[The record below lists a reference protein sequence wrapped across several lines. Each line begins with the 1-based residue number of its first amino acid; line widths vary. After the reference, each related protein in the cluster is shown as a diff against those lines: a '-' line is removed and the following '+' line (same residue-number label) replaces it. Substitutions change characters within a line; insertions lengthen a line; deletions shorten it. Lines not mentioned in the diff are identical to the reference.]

1 MSDHVDIVDA
11 EDRVIRYEDAY
22 TRLRGFAS
30 AVVDDGPLTLR
41 AEEIVAG
48 GFVALADAERL
59 IATAPRCPTGA
70 GVSRLSRALPL
81 MPRRGHDRRITM
93 RWPLRSRVPP
103 RLFAATSAPTET
115 RCLRAIVHN
124 ESPGRTT

>member
-22 TRLRGFAS
+22 TRLRGFAF
-30 AVVDDGPLTLR
+30 AVVDDGQLALR

-59 IATAPRCPTGA
+59 IATA
-70 GVSRLSRALPL
+70 
-81 MPRRGHDRRITM
+81 
-93 RWPLRSRVPP
+93 
-103 RLFAATSAPTET
+103 
-115 RCLRAIVHN
+115 
-124 ESPGRTT
+124 